1 MTTKN
6 LQKAAFLTAATAI
19 AARQLFRQARR
30 LDLRNKVVAITGGSR
45 GLGLAMAAEF
55 LKRSARVAICGRD
68 QATLERA
75 RRLLLQQTGKS
86 AHIIQYDITNEMEAR
101 GFIARVE
108 SYLGSIDVLVN
119 NAGRIEVGPLEDAT
133 EADFQKA
140 MRTHFWA
147 PLHTMQ
153 SVLPEMRARRA
164 GRIVNISSIG
174 GRIGAPHLTPYDASK
189 FALGGLSE
197 AMAAEVRKDGIR
209 ITTVYPGLMRTG
221 SPRNANFKSQNKKEY
236 AWFAVSDASP
246 LVTIGARKAATKIVD
261 ACEFGDAVLVLTPA
275 AKLGILAHDLAP
287 GLVISLLGLVN
298 RFLPAPGG
306 IRKNTAKGRD
316 SESAVTRSPLTALNR
331 TAERELN
338 QAS

>member
-1 MTTKN
+1 MTTKR
-6 LQKAAFLTAATAI
+6 LQKAVVLSAA
-19 AARQLFRQARR
+19 AALAAGKILRHTRR
-30 LDLRNKVVAITGGSR
+30 IDLRNKVVAITGGSR

-55 LKRSARVAICGRD
+55 LTRGARVAICGRD
-68 QATLERA
+68 LTTLERA
-75 RRLLLQQTGKS
+75 RTLLEQQTGKS
-86 AHIIQYDITNEMEAR
+86 AYTIQCDVTREMEAK
-101 GFIARVE
+101 GFVAQVE
-108 SYLGSIDVLVN
+108 SHFGRIDILVN

-133 EADFQKA
+133 QSDFKKA
-140 MRTHFWA
+140 MDTHFWA

-153 SVLPEMRARRA
+153 AVLPEMRARRA

-174 GRIGAPHLTPYDASK
+174 GRVGAPHLTPYDASK

-236 AWFAVSDASP
+236 AWFAVSDAAP
-246 LVTIGARKAATKIVD
+246 LVTIGARKAARKIVD

-275 AKLGILAHDLAP
+275 ARLGILAHDLAP
-287 GLVISLLGLVN
+287 GLVISLLGIVN
-298 RFLPAPGG
+298 RLLPSAGG

-316 SESAVTRSPLTALNR
+316 SESLVTRSPLTALNR
-331 TAERELN
+331 SVERELN